1 MIVGCDRPLLSIL
14 TPTCHI
20 LRGIGVMLDHNTI
33 TAEDVEKAIR
43 EVTNPENTTRIR
55 FVVCN
60 IFTQLIKR

>member
-1 MIVGCDRPLLSIL
+1 
-14 TPTCHI
+14 
-20 LRGIGVMLDHNTI
+20 MLDHNTI